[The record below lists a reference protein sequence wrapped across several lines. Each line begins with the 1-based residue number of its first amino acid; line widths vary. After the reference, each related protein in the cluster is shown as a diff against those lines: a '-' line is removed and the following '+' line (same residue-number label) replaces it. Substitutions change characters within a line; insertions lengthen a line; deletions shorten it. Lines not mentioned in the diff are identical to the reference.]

1 MPVGPKLK
9 SFGLVTLPL
18 VIKSLI
24 RVRLVFCL
32 SFVLSSAKFAG
43 NFKSDERTGTTFP
56 SILKKSGR
64 NLA

>member
-18 VIKSLI
+18 VIKLLI

-43 NFKSDERTGTTFP
+43 NFKTDEQEPLSLRF
-56 SILKKSGR
+56 
-64 NLA
+64 